1 VELGDARR
9 ELSQMNEVLDEY
21 TRLFERN
28 LGALRDDA
36 AVHRHGVYRG
46 RVGFVLAAVFAALA
60 SALTPQQSAATLAA
74 RNDTLSA
81 RNDTLNKK
89 YDSVSRL
96 SASARRSHPRSNKTP
111 RCSEK
116 GEPADAIADVR
127 ILGRNAYEIR
137 GERLTFR
144 ALEARLAP
152 QINRS
157 TALGC
162 RYLVRTIATPGVD
175 SPDHSAAV
183 VKLWARFDVSER
195 QQ

>member
-1 VELGDARR
+1 MTMRRFTVMGFTEAEL
-9 ELSQMNEVLDEY
+9 
-21 TRLFERN
+21 
-28 LGALRDDA
+28 
-36 AVHRHGVYRG
+36 
-46 RVGFVLAAVFAALA
+46 GFVLAAVFAALA
-60 SALTPQQSAATLAA
+60 ASALAPQQNAVNLAA
-74 RNDTLSA
+74 RNDTLTA
-81 RNDTLNKK
+81 KNDTLSKK
-89 YDSVSRL
+89 YDSVSTAFAAYRD
-96 SASARRSHPRSNKTP
+96 SVRKKSNKTP

-144 ALEARLAP
+144 ALETRLAP
-152 QINRS
+152 QIERS
-157 TALGC
+157 NALGC

>member
-1 VELGDARR
+1 MTTRRFTVMGFTEAEL
-9 ELSQMNEVLDEY
+9 
-21 TRLFERN
+21 
-28 LGALRDDA
+28 
-36 AVHRHGVYRG
+36 
-46 RVGFVLAAVFAALA
+46 GFVLAAVFAALAA

-89 YDSVSRL
+89 YDSVSTAFAAYRD
-96 SASARRSHPRSNKTP
+96 SVRKKSNKTP

-144 ALEARLAP
+144 ALEVRLAP
-152 QINRS
+152 QIDRS
-157 TALGC
+157 AALGC

-175 SPDHSAAV
+175 GPDHSAAV